1 VFKSNG
7 LFILKITVGEY
18 ELLVLSCSKWVVEL
32 GEQRSGR
39 AMCFMTRPKKSLQ
52 SSNFVILQSSNFF

>member
-32 GEQRSGR
+32 GEQQSGCAICFILGSSGR
-39 AMCFMTRPKKSLQ
+39 
-52 SSNFVILQSSNFF
+52 